1 MVKEAK
7 EAIDKVTGLDGWP
20 KVLTSVGA
28 VGALILMFGWLLYVA
43 RNDVIG
49 IVAGLREDLR
59 DERNAGRDAIREL
72 AKEVRSSTDEL
83 RRAVATN
90 AEILH
95 EVKRRH
101 LPQ

>member
-1 MVKEAK
+1 MVKDAK

-59 DERNAGRDAIREL
+59 EERKAGRDAIREL

-95 EVKRRH
+95 QVKRGH